1 MGKLNYRRNKFIQV
15 FVILVLCAVYL
26 AVPQGNV
33 YAMPFNP
40 AGNYPIGSG
49 AQSMAVGDFNLDGNP
64 DLVTANYYDNNVS
77 VLLGA
82 GNGNFGAAV
91 NWAVGLGS
99 ISVAV
104 GDFNRDGKPDL
115 AVANFGSDNV
125 SISLGIGDGTFAAPV
140 GYTAGSFPRA
150 VAVGDFNRDGK
161 PDLAVAN
168 YFSDDVSVLLGVG
181 DGTLGPPVNRAV
193 ENEPY
198 SVAVG
203 DFNRDGKPDLAV
215 ANNSSHNVSVLLG
228 VGDGTLGA
236 AHNYPVGNAPASV
249 AVGDFNLDGK
259 PDLAVANYGP
269 DIVSVLLGIGDGTF
283 VAAVNYTAGTEPASV
298 AVGDFNCDGKP
309 DLAVA
314 NGLSNDVSVLLGD
327 GNGVFAAP
335 VNYAVGTAP
344 SSVAVGDFNLDCSP
358 DLATAN
364 SASNDVSILLNTP
377 PEFTVSSVT
386 PKSGNQG
393 QTLSSVVITGNY
405 FVCAAA
411 VSFGSGITVN
421 SFTVNSASQ
430 ITASIT
436 IAVNATLGARD
447 VSVTAPGGTGTL
459 PDGFM
464 VLPSSQTGPAHPVS
478 PTLPR
483 QLNPA
488 QMSLQYLSVNPQQ
501 TAAGQPVTIVTNV
514 VNTGDVAGSL
524 NVVLKING
532 QAEQTRMISTGP
544 QATQPVKF
552 TVTRAEPGTYS
563 VDVGGQKGSFTV
575 LDEQTGPSSAS
586 TVIGLIAALIMAFLI
601 TVAVMLFRRRV
612 S

>member
-33 YAMPFNP
+33 YALPFNP
-40 AGNYPIGSG
+40 AVNYAIGSG
-49 AQSMAVGDFNLDGNP
+49 AQSMAVGDFNRDGNP
-64 DLVTANYYDNNVS
+64 DLVTANYYDDTVS

-82 GNGNFGAAV
+82 GNGTFGATV
-91 NWAVGLGS
+91 NYAVGHGPL
-99 ISVAV
+99 SVAV

-150 VAVGDFNRDGK
+150 VAVGDFNLDGK

-168 YFSDDVSVLLGVG
+168 YFSNDVSVLLGVG
-181 DGTLGPPVNRAV
+181 DGTLGAPVNYAAGV
-193 ENEPY
+193 FPY

-215 ANNSSHNVSVLLG
+215 ANNSSNNVSVLLG
-228 VGDGTLGA
+228 VGNGSFGA
-236 AHNYPVGNAPASV
+236 AVNYAVGIEPSSV

-259 PDLAVANYGP
+259 PDLATAVFHN
-269 DIVSVLLGIGDGTF
+269 VSILLGVGDGTF
-283 VAAVNYTAGTEPASV
+283 VAAVHYAAGTYPSSV

-309 DLAVA
+309 DLAA
-314 NGLSNDVSVLLGD
+314 AWNNYVSVLVGD
-327 GNGVFAAP
+327 GNGVFAAA
-335 VNYAVGTAP
+335 VDYAVGTGP
-344 SSVAVGDFNLDCSP
+344 SSVAVGDFNLDCAP

-364 SASNDVSILLNTP
+364 SDSNDVSILLNTTSAS
-377 PEFTVSSVT
+377 TVSSVT
-386 PKSGNQG
+386 PDSGSQG
-393 QTLSSVVITGNY
+393 QTLSSVVITGNH
-405 FVCAAA
+405 FICATA

-430 ITASIT
+430 ITASIN
-436 IAVNATLGARD
+436 IAANATLGARD
-447 VSVTAPGGTGTL
+447 VSVTTSGGTGTL
-459 PDGFM
+459 PNGFI
-464 VLPSSQTGPAHPVS
+464 VLQSSQTGPAHPVS

-488 QMSLQYLSVNPQQ
+488 QMSIQYLSVNPQQ

-524 NVVLKING
+524 SVVLKING

-563 VDVGGQKGSFTV
+563 VDIGGQKGSFTV
-575 LDEQTGPSSAS
+575 LGAHGRTSNAS
-586 TVIGLIAALIMAFLI
+586 TVIGLIAALITGLLV
-601 TVAVMLFRRRV
+601 TVVVMLFRRRAY
-612 S
+612 

>member
-1 MGKLNYRRNKFIQV
+1 LGKLSCRSSKFIQV
-15 FVILVLCAVYL
+15 FVVLVFCTAYL
-26 AVPQGNV
+26 AIPQGNV

-40 AGNYPIGSG
+40 AVNYAAGSNP
-49 AQSMAVGDFNLDGNP
+49 QDMAVGDFNRDGKP
-64 DLVTANYYDNNVS
+64 DLVTANYLDDNVS
-77 VLLGA
+77 VLLGV

-91 NWAVGLGS
+91 NWAVGHNP

-104 GDFNRDGKPDL
+104 GDFNLDGKPDL
-115 AVANFGSDNV
+115 AVANFGSNNV
-125 SISLGIGDGTFAAPV
+125 SISLGIGDGTFNAAM
-140 GYTAGSFPRA
+140 GYTAGSFPR
-150 VAVGDFNRDGK
+150 
-161 PDLAVAN
+161 
-168 YFSDDVSVLLGVG
+168 
-181 DGTLGPPVNRAV
+181 
-193 ENEPY
+193 
-198 SVAVG
+198 
-203 DFNRDGKPDLAV
+203 
-215 ANNSSHNVSVLLG
+215 
-228 VGDGTLGA
+228 
-236 AHNYPVGNAPASV
+236 SV

-259 PDLAVANYGP
+259 PDLAVANYFSN
-269 DIVSVLLGIGDGTF
+269 DVSVLLGVGDGTLGPAINRAVGIEPWFVAVGDFNRDGKPDLAVANSGSSNVSVLLGVGDGTLGAAVNYIVGTDPSSVAVGDFNLDGKPDLAVANSISHVSVLLGVGDGTF
-283 VAAVNYTAGTEPASV
+283 ITAVNYTVGIVPSSV
-298 AVGDFNCDGKP
+298 VVGDFNCDGKP
-309 DLAVA
+309 DLATA
-314 NGLSNDVSVLLGD
+314 NGGSNDVSVLLGD
-327 GNGVFAAP
+327 GNGVFAAA

-364 SASNDVSILLNTP
+364 SDSNDVSVLLNTP

-405 FVCAAA
+405 FVCATA

-459 PDGFM
+459 PNGFI
-464 VLPSSQTGPAHPVS
+464 VLPSSQTGPTHPVS
-478 PTLPR
+478 PTLQR
-483 QLNPA
+483 QLNQA
-488 QMSLQYLSVNPQQ
+488 QMSIQYLSVNPQQ

-514 VNTGDVAGSL
+514 VNTGDAAGNL

-552 TVTRAEPGTYS
+552 TVTKAEPGTYS

-575 LDEQTGPSSAS
+575 LDEYTGTSSAS
-586 TVIGLIAALIMAFLI
+586 PVIGLIAALITAFLI

>member
-1 MGKLNYRRNKFIQV
+1 MHKPGHRCNKFIQV
-15 FVILVLCAVYL
+15 FAVLILCIAYL

-33 YAMPFNP
+33 YALPFNP
-40 AGNYPIGSG
+40 AVNYEVGSNPQ
-49 AQSMAVGDFNLDGNP
+49 AMAVGDFNQDGNP
-64 DLVTANYYDNNVS
+64 DLVTANYFDHNVS

-82 GNGNFGAAV
+82 GNGTFGAAV
-91 NWAVGLGS
+91 NYAVGRNPL
-99 ISVAV
+99 SVAV

-125 SISLGIGDGTFAAPV
+125 SISLGIGDGTFAAAV
-140 GYTAGSFPRA
+140 GYTAGSFPRS

-168 YFSDDVSVLLGVG
+168 YFSNDVSVLLGVG
-181 DGTLGPPVNRAV
+181 DGTLNAAVNYAAGIFPYNVAV
-193 ENEPY
+193 GDFNRDGKPDLAVVNNSSNNVSVLLGVGDGTFGAAVNYSVGTEPS

-215 ANNSSHNVSVLLG
+215 ANYLHDNVSVLLG
-228 VGDGTLGA
+228 VGNGTFAAAINYTVGA
-236 AHNYPVGNAPASV
+236 IPSSV
-249 AVGDFNLDGK
+249 AVDDFNCDGM
-259 PDLAVANYGP
+259 PDLAVAN
-269 DIVSVLLGIGDGTF
+269 
-283 VAAVNYTAGTEPASV
+283 AGS
-298 AVGDFNCDGKP
+298 DN
-309 DLAVA
+309 
-314 NGLSNDVSVLLGD
+314 VSVLLGD
-327 GNGVFAAP
+327 GNGVFAAA

-344 SSVAVGDFNLDCSP
+344 SSVAVGDFNLDCAP

-364 SASNDVSILLNTP
+364 SDSNDVSILLNTP
-377 PEFTVSSVT
+377 SASTVSSVN
-386 PKSGNQG
+386 PDSGIQG
-393 QTLSSVVITGNY
+393 QTLSSVVITGNCLM
-405 FVCAAA
+405 CATA

-421 SFTVNSASQ
+421 SFTIDSASQ

-436 IAVNATLGARD
+436 IAGYATSGARD
-447 VSVTAPGGTGTL
+447 VSVTASGGTGTL
-459 PDGFM
+459 PNGFI

-488 QMSLQYLSVNPQQ
+488 QMSIQYLSVNPQQ

-532 QAEQTRMISTGP
+532 QAEQTRMISAGP

-563 VDVGGQKGSFTV
+563 VDIGGQKGSFTV
-575 LDEQTGPSSAS
+575 LGAHGRTSNAS
-586 TVIGLIAALIMAFLI
+586 TVIGLIAALITGLLV
-601 TVAVMLFRRRV
+601 TVVVMLFRRRAY
-612 S
+612 